1 MTFLSAEFSQCGFC
15 FLLLSD
21 AGGLVHGVKG
31 MGVALSNLTSLL
43 RTVEIPEML

>member
-21 AGGLVHGVKG
+21 AGGLVQGVKG
-31 MGVALSNLTSLL
+31 NLTFLL
-43 RTVEIPEML
+43 RTVEIQEIL